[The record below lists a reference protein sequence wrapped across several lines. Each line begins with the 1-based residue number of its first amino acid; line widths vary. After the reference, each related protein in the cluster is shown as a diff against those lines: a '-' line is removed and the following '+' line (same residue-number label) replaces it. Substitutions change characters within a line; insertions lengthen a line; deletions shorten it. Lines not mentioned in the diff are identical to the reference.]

1 MKTRNIILLA
11 LTALLAVSCHSWDDP
26 AEDAGM
32 NSYGN
37 KDLKE
42 SNVVQIS
49 DLLTKYKN
57 EVTSENIKQI
67 TDACQIKGIVTSND
81 EGGNI
86 YKNLYVVDGTG
97 GLCLKIDKTSLYAE
111 AADGQCVLVNLK
123 GLWIGS
129 YGLQPQIGGTPYTN
143 NSGKLV
149 IGNINRNTWAEH
161 YKLIPDIEGLSAKPI
176 TTNDMSALDMDKDFG
191 KVVTLVGIKMKK
203 ADGTTVFAPSA
214 SGSDNQKVA
223 GQASPVFIRTS
234 TFAKF
239 AKMVM
244 PTGQFNITGVITR
257 YNNDWQ
263 ILPRAIRDIQ
273 EYTGSETLDYKVD
286 FTQPDPEGEGTAAK
300 PFNVI
305 AAANK
310 CEEIGTTISKE
321 KYYVKGYVMEDVT
334 VSSYGNASFEIA
346 DTKMGGERFT
356 AFQVAGSDGKK
367 MTEGYKIN
375 KGDEVVIYGAMYNYS
390 GYKPE
395 TDGKGAAYIVT
406 INGKKT
412 DGSGGGGGE
421 PTPSEGNVTTSV
433 DGAVVTLTNTTV
445 TASTN
450 TVSVDLNEQGWE
462 DTKEPTAVTLNDGT
476 TIVFS
481 KGEGGSTPKF
491 YANTKGVRMY
501 AKNTIVITG
510 ASKAIAKVV
519 LNCDSYGGTD
529 YVGNTTLFGSA
540 SDNKLTV
547 VNEHTGTSGGT
558 QLRVKTIDITYA
570 Q

>member
-26 AEDAGM
+26 AENAGM
-32 NSYGN
+32 DSYGN
-37 KDLKE
+37 KSLKE
-42 SNVVQIS
+42 SNVVKIS
-49 DLLTKYKN
+49 DLLTKYKS
-57 EVTSENIKQI
+57 EITSGGMKQI
-67 TDACQIKGIVTSND
+67 TDACQIKAVVTSSD

-97 GLCLKIDKTSLYAE
+97 GFCLKIDKSSLYSE
-111 AADGQCVLVNLK
+111 ATEGQCMLIDLQ
-123 GLWIGS
+123 GLWIGG
-129 YGLQPQIGGTPYTN
+129 YGLQPQIGTKYLDGTTE
-143 NSGKLV
+143 K

-161 YKLIPDIEGLSAKPI
+161 FKLIPDIEGLSAKPI
-176 TTNDMSALDMDKDFG
+176 TTNDMSALDIDKDFG
-191 KVVTLVGIKMKK
+191 KVVTLVGIKMKN
-203 ADGTTVFAPSA
+203 ADGTTVFAPST

-223 GQASPVFIRTS
+223 SQASPVYIRTS

-239 AKMVM
+239 AKQVM

-263 ILPRAIRDIQ
+263 ILPRTLRDIQ
-273 EYTGSETLDYKVD
+273 TYTGSETLDHKVE
-286 FTQPDPEGEGTAAK
+286 FTQPEPEGEGTAAK

-305 AAANK
+305 AAVNK
-310 CEEIGTTISKE
+310 CEKEIGTTLSKE
-321 KYYVKGYVMEDVT
+321 KYYIKGYVMEDVT
-334 VSSYGNASFEIA
+334 VSSFGNASFEMA
-346 DTKMGGERFT
+346 DTKIGGERFT

-395 TDGKGAAYIVT
+395 TDSKGAAYIVT

-540 SDNKLTV
+540 SDKKLTV